1 MLNQFESLKLQL
13 EELMG
18 TCEDDII
25 TLSEKQRLTL
35 NRDSR
40 RDGMRNRSSSYCNL
54 IRMKSRDSRLSILN
68 KNFKNHDSK
77 EKATLEVKEHINAAD
92 EISSENDNFLGDKP
106 NQNTSKMVTVE
117 DLDIWS
123 R

>member
-18 TCEDDII
+18 TCKDDII
-25 TLSEKQRLTL
+25 TLSEKQRLTI

-54 IRMKSRDSRLSILN
+54 IRMKSRESRLSILN

-77 EKATLEVKEHINAAD
+77 EKATFKVK
-92 EISSENDNFLGDKP
+92 
-106 NQNTSKMVTVE
+106 
-117 DLDIWS
+117 
-123 R
+123 

>member
-1 MLNQFESLKLQL
+1 
-13 EELMG
+13 MG

-92 EISSENDNFLGDKP
+92 EISSENDSFLGDKP

-117 DLDIWS
+117 DLDI
-123 R
+123 